1 MEALIGSLYQA
12 SSVALPLGRVSYG
25 PCRLWAGLLVTV
37 CVWDT
42 DLSANWQSQASTHQL
57 YLL

>member
-12 SSVALPLGRVSYG
+12 SSVALPLGRVFYG
-25 PCRLWAGLLVTV
+25 PWRLWAGLVVTV

-42 DLSANWQSQASTHQL
+42 DLSASWQRQASTHQL